1 MDNREEANR
10 RAAEYV
16 ARLRKRI
23 EDGKAEIDRQNRLID
38 ETRDHIAEM
47 RRWHDSE
54 PSGS

>member
-1 MDNREEANR
+1 MDDREEVNR
-10 RAAEYV
+10 RAAEFV
-16 ARLRKRI
+16 ASLRKRL
-23 EDGKAEIDRQNRLID
+23 EDGKAEIDRQNRAIH

>member
-1 MDNREEANR
+1 MDSREEVNR
-10 RAAEYV
+10 RAAEFV
-16 ARLRKRI
+16 ARLRERL
-23 EDGKAEIDRQNRLID
+23 EAGKAEIDRQNRALD